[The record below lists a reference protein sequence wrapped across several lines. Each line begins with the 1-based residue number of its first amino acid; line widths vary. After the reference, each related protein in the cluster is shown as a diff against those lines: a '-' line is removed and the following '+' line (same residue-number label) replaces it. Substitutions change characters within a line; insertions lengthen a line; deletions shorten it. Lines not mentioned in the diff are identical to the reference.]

1 MRLHPLYVHAIILMG
16 GAIVGCASNSSDGT
30 SGGGGANGSAGRTG
44 VAGAAAAAGSPALAG
59 ASGVAGAPSAAG
71 AVGVAGSVNVAGSGG
86 TVGAAGSNAGAGAT
100 AGGASGAATGGS
112 SSAGSGGSTTSGTAT
127 PSPGCSKGTARPANG
142 TVTVANNYYLAF
154 PTKYDGKTPLPVILA
169 FHGCGAS
176 NRGTSLTSTEWM
188 RQTTGTAFETDYVRA
203 VPISSDSG
211 GCWSY
216 NADGARVSQM
226 FDALLNDY
234 CIDTSHVF
242 GTGHSSGAQFLVQQ
256 LLVKKADYDRYKF
269 KAIAPVAADPP
280 SSLAGL
286 MPVMYIDGKMDNQR
300 SPTSAA
306 DTVAKFR
313 TTNMCASTSKPYAP
327 VASCKST
334 EAGNPTVDPG
344 CISYDNCKVPTIW
357 CSHNDP
363 NYGNTQ
369 HGIPCFALKGMS
381 DFFTSLH

>member
-1 MRLHPLYVHAIILMG
+1 VA
-16 GAIVGCASNSSDGT
+16 GASELAGAANLAGSVGAVGSSAGAGAGASAGVSGAPSG
-30 SGGGGANGSAGRTG
+30 SGGGGGTGGSGTAGSAG
-44 VAGAAAAAGSPALAG
+44 
-59 ASGVAGAPSAAG
+59 
-71 AVGVAGSVNVAGSGG
+71 
-86 TVGAAGSNAGAGAT
+86 
-100 AGGASGAATGGS
+100 
-112 SSAGSGGSTTSGTAT
+112 STSSGTAV
-127 PSPGCSKGTARPANG
+127 PSAGCSKGTARPANG

-154 PTKYDGKTPLPVILA
+154 PAKYDGKTPLPVILG

-176 NRGTSLTSTEWM
+176 NRGTSITSTEWM
-188 RQTTGTAFETDYVRA
+188 RQTTGTPFETDYVRA

-211 GCWSY
+211 GCWTY
-216 NADGARVSQM
+216 GADGTRVSQM
-226 FDALLNDY
+226 FDTLLNDY
-234 CIDTSHVF
+234 CVDTSHVF

-256 LLVKKADYDRYKF
+256 LLVKKADYDHYKF

-300 SPTSAA
+300 SATSAA

-313 TTNMCASTSKPYAP
+313 ATNMCTSTSKPYSP
-327 VASCKST
+327 VAACKSIDSGT
-334 EAGNPTVDPG
+334 PTVDPG
-344 CISYDNCKVPTIW
+344 CIAYDSCMVPTIW

-363 NYGNTQ
+363 NYSNTQ